1 MFHLKGRFSMK
12 YDISKALRLRCPSWA
27 RGQNVAKFCS
37 QRPQKTCFDPWFRCF
52 SLSLAH
58 TSAFRNISNPTSLGR
73 SFSFQRTH
81 LKADSGCNKGQLSYL
96 VEAICRDFRIQHPST
111 ARLNTAARSTRSS
124 RCRPGGWSAIRA
136 CSEASSPPLPD
147 GPTARSTLT
156 SARCRSARTSTCR
169 ATMSEYTRDHEQI
182 CKQPCTNILVALSEY
197 SWWQRVPFRCSK
209 CQ

>member
-1 MFHLKGRFSMK
+1 MK
-12 YDISKALRLRCPSWA
+12 YDISKALRLRCQSWA
-27 RGQNVAKFCS
+27 SGQNVSKFYS
-37 QRPQKTCFDPWFRCF
+37 QRPQKTCSDPWFRCF

-73 SFSFQRTH
+73 SFSFQMTH
-81 LKADSGCNKGQLSYL
+81 LKADSGCNKANCPILWKQFA
-96 VEAICRDFRIQHPST
+96 AISVFNTPST

-156 SARCRSARTSTCR
+156 SARCRSARTSTCH

-197 SWWQRVPFRCSK
+197 PWWQRAPFRCSK